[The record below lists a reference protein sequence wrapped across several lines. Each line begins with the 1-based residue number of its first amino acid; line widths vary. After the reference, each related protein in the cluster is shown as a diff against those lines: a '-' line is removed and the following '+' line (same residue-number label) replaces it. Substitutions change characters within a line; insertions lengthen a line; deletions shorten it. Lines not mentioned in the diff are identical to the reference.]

1 MAAPPEKTL
10 KNMTGEW
17 IVSSKLSTGFDEFL
31 ALQGIAWWK
40 RQVSFVNNNTGPTR
54 LNLTPFNLS

>member
-40 RQVSFVNNNTGPTR
+40 RQVSLSLTTQVR
-54 LNLTPFNLS
+54 RSNLTPF